1 MKITNIQTS
10 NFLGARAVNL
20 ALSKPVAL
28 IAGKN
33 YAGKSSLQE
42 AVRMALTGEPVRVDL
57 KKDYAALL
65 STGADAG
72 FAEVA
77 VDNMDLAAF
86 SIILPSGKGNHSD
99 IAALPYV
106 LDAQRFASMDG
117 NARRQFLFG
126 LCGVKLDGPAVKQR
140 LLDKGCAAAKV
151 EQAAP
156 LLRAGFDAAAKEAAS
171 KARDAKASWKTA
183 TGGETW
189 GKEKAPN
196 WKPPVLEFDADQA
209 EKLLVNVRATI
220 AADDADIGGLQ
231 QDIGAARAEIT
242 RRQSA
247 EARRLELH
255 TKAQTAGR
263 IKARLDHDEAELAA
277 WEKKVADCRAA
288 AGVARPD
295 PKAPGEFLLR
305 GLATVTGEFLA
316 LSSDFPEVEWPADLI
331 NRAAAHHAEYVK
343 LHGDP
348 VGHDAAPDLE
358 AGAKLP
364 EYESALKLMQS
375 AVANGKR
382 DLDAANAAQAEY
394 DKAVA
399 EQGTALPDIE
409 GMQAKLHEI
418 TTRRDNFR
426 ADERKY
432 VDMARQ
438 AAGRAALV
446 EQVTKLHADV
456 VEWTAIADALAPDGI
471 PAELLAEALGPI
483 NARLAVSAESAQW
496 PVVKIGSD
504 MVITYGGRTRNL
516 LSKSEKWR
524 EDAMIA
530 EAVSHISGVKLLVL
544 DEFDI
549 LDMAGREDALYWLD
563 GLAQDGDI
571 DTALVFGTLKA
582 IPAQLLPSMEGFWIE
597 NGTTGSLK
605 AAA

>member
-1 MKITNIQTS
+1 MKITNITTS
-10 NFLGARAVNL
+10 NFLGARAVDL
-20 ALSKPVAL
+20 HLTKPVAL

-33 YAGKSSLQE
+33 GAGKSSLQE
-42 AVRMALTGEPVRVDL
+42 AVRMALTGEPVRVSL
-57 KKDYAALL
+57 KKDYAALM
-65 STGADAG
+65 SEGAEAG
-72 FAEVA
+72 FAQ
-77 VDNMDLAAF
+77 VDTAEGSA
-86 SIILPSGKGNHSD
+86 SIVLPSGKGNHNPDS
-99 IAALPYV
+99 ALPYV
-106 LDAQRFASMDG
+106 LDAQRFTELDD
-117 NARRQFLFG
+117 NARRSFLFG

-140 LLDKGCAAAKV
+140 LLDKGCAAVKV

-156 LLRAGFDAAAKEAAS
+156 LLRAGFEAAAKEAAS
-171 KARDAKASWKTA
+171 KARDAKASWKTV

-189 GKEKAPN
+189 GKDKAAKWAPPAVDCTKEDAEKA
-196 WKPPVLEFDADQA
+196 
-209 EKLLVNVRATI
+209 LVGIRAVIT
-220 AADDADIGGLQ
+220 ADDADIAGLQ
-231 QDIGAARAEIT
+231 QEIGAGKAEIT

-255 TKAQTAGR
+255 TKAEQIGR
-263 IKARLDHDEAELAA
+263 IQARLDRDTPELAE

-288 AGVARPD
+288 AGVAQPD

-316 LSSDFPEVEWPADLI
+316 LSADFPDVEWPAELI

-348 VGHDAAPDLE
+348 VGHDAAPDQE
-358 AGAKLP
+358 AAAKLP
-364 EYESALKLMQS
+364 EYEKALELMQR

-382 DLDAANAAQAEY
+382 DLEAAKAAKAEY
-394 DKAVA
+394 DRIVA
-399 EQGTALPDIE
+399 EQGSALPDVAALE
-409 GMQAKLHEI
+409 KTLREI
-418 TTRRDNFR
+418 TQRRDQYREEERQTIER
-426 ADERKY
+426 AR
-432 VDMARQ
+432 V
-438 AAGRAALV
+438 AAGRDKQIADAA
-446 EQVTKLHADV
+446 KHHADV
-456 VEWTAIADALAPDGI
+456 MEWTDIADALAPDGI

-549 LDMAGREDALYWLD
+549 LDMTGREDALYWLD

-597 NGTTGSLK
+597 NGTTASLK